1 MSQTGID
8 PKYTPDNLHHMN
20 KQLLHELVKELHEA
34 VIGLLWQID
43 DLKHHDEL
51 MWESHFDQ
59 TIPHEHAQRLH
70 RLLMTR
76 HPKEVM
82 KFYPSGDYQE
92 FDDWWHRCQVSDSFM
107 TAKEGSDGR

>member
-1 MSQTGID
+1 MRVEA
-8 PKYTPDNLHHMN
+8 KYNPDNLHHMPG
-20 KQLLHELVKELHEA
+20 QLLHELVKELHEA

-43 DLKHHDEL
+43 DLKHHDKL

-92 FDDWWHRCQVSDSFM
+92 VDDWWHRCQVSDSFM
-107 TAKEGSDGR
+107 TGKEGIDGR